1 MIQGCRD
8 WVNAAIVWEACS
20 ATGPDRTPEG
30 SIVSGASV
38 SVGLRAGPDR
48 QTLRLWIITDGALA
62 TMLKRAV
69 HPGDVLRYELEARGV
84 SPASFARQIDVP
96 ANRISQ
102 ILAGKRAVTGDS
114 ALRFGHWFGM
124 DPQFWL
130 YLQTQYELA
139 VAERSVEQRYVPC
152 PLRPAASRVWTRPR
166 FGVHDVAGL
175 PTARWRSRRESGIAI
190 VITMGSE
197 SGRPDGSGS

>member
-1 MIQGCRD
+1 MADRLEMLRHGREDLEVMLRERVPKAEVWACGRSLVNDRCYSDSGLDLAWRSPTLGPQGLERVEPMAK
-8 WVNAAIVWEACS
+8 WPKL
-20 ATGPDRTPEG
+20 TEG
-30 SIVSGASV
+30 
-38 SVGLRAGPDR
+38 
-48 QTLRLWIITDGALA
+48 QLA

-69 HPGDVLRYELEARGV
+69 HPGEIVKDELEERGV

-130 YLQTQYELA
+130 NLQAQYELA
-139 VAERSVEQRYVPC
+139 LAER
-152 PLRPAASRVWTRPR
+152 L
-166 FGVHDVAGL
+166 AGAKIRAR
-175 PTARWRSRRESGIAI
+175 PTAAG
-190 VITMGSE
+190 
-197 SGRPDGSGS
+197 DK